1 MPGARDLK
9 LMLLASALFF
19 ALASLVWLDGF
30 NADVLL
36 FAPLF
41 VLVVPLLGGRYVGEE
56 TLARLRRAT
65 AYATAPRRAPGAL
78 GGPALTRLVLPAFR
92 DRLVAG
98 AHGCLP
104 PPVLA
109 RT

>member
-1 MPGARDLK
+1 MK
-9 LMLLASALFF
+9 LMFLACALFF
-19 ALASLVWLDGF
+19 ALAGGVWVGANPDL
-30 NADVLL
+30 LL

-41 VLVVPLLGGRYVGEE
+41 VLLVPLLGGRYVGEE
-56 TLARLRRAT
+56 TLARLRRA
-65 AYATAPRRAPGAL
+65 AHAERPARAPGVL
-78 GGPALTRLVLPAFR
+78 DVPALSHIALTPFR

>member
-1 MPGARDLK
+1 
-9 LMLLASALFF
+9 MLLAAALFLV
-19 ALASLVWLDGF
+19 LAESVWLGGV
-30 NADVLL
+30 NEDVLL

-41 VLVVPLLGGRYVGEE
+41 VLLVPLLGGRYVGEE
-56 TLARLRRAT
+56 ALARLRAA
-65 AYATAPRRAPGAL
+65 AYAERPRRAPHSL
-78 GGPALTRLVLPAFR
+78 GVPALTHRALPAFR

-104 PPVLA
+104 PPALP